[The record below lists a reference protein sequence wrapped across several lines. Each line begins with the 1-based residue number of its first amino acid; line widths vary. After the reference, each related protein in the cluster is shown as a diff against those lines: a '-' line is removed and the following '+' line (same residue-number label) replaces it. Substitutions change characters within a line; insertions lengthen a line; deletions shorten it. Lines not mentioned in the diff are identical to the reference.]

1 MVEQPHNPWVHRW
14 AVIAVLVSLLP
25 VTMGALTTTLDAGMA
40 FNDWPT
46 SDGHNMLTYPWFQS
60 YGDKF
65 IEHGHRLG
73 GMLIGFV
80 TLILVGVTFRL
91 ESRRWV
97 KFAVLA
103 ILLGV
108 IGQGLLGGGRVRMNA
123 RTLAMIHGQSAAW
136 VVSLLALLACWTA
149 KEWRSPKLG
158 ATPGRAQGI
167 APFVAI
173 LPVAI
178 LVQYTLGG
186 LLRHKHTALQEHL
199 IFAFVVMFFAIL
211 ASVLLIRTGVPWL
224 RRSGKQIAGLVLL
237 QVALGAGAWA
247 TRFGFA
253 TMGYVAR
260 ARSPEQTWL
269 RTSHTIIGMMLLAAA
284 VVAVAKTLRVASLAP
299 PANPFASTVARSTE
313 SIQRTKT
320 LTGSAS

>member
-1 MVEQPHNPWVHRW
+1 MAETPHNPWVHRW

-46 SDGHNMLTYPWFQS
+46 SDGHNMLTYPWFRS

-80 TLILVGVTFRL
+80 TLILVGVVFRL
-91 ESRRWV
+91 EKRRWV
-97 KFAVLA
+97 QFATIA
-103 ILLGV
+103 ILLSV

-136 VVSLLALLACWTA
+136 VVSLLALLACWTS
-149 KEWRSPKLG
+149 KSWRKPALG
-158 ATPGRAQGI
+158 STADRVHGI
-167 APFVAI
+167 TPFVCI

-178 LVQYTLGG
+178 LIQYTLGG
-186 LLRHKHTALQEHL
+186 FLRHKHTAMQEHL
-199 IFAFVVMFFAIL
+199 VFAFVVMFFAIV
-211 ASVLLIRTGVPWL
+211 AAVLLIRSGVPWL
-224 RRSGKQIAGLVLL
+224 RNSGKQIAGLVLL

-269 RTSHTIIGMMLLAAA
+269 RTSHTIVGMMLLAAA
-284 VVAVAKTLRVASLAP
+284 VVAVARTLRVASIAP
-299 PANPFASTVARSTE
+299 TPKRFATTVARTGVVPQS
-313 SIQRTKT
+313 KT